1 MYAPRKRRMSAT
13 PMVDRDPA
21 IEQAAAQRIEDIS
34 RTLVLL
40 WAGLVLALLLS
51 APLLLLP

>member
-1 MYAPRKRRMSAT
+1 MSAT

>member
-1 MYAPRKRRMSAT
+1 MYAPRKRPMSAT